1 MHLQEFSKYEYFI
14 PILKYCH
21 ERKILLLC
29 FISMLSFV
37 GCNTEKEV
45 TEYNIM
51 ENAENTKKHTVGKI
65 ILGGLI
71 LIATLVLIIV
81 CGIIYI
87 TRYKI
92 HNIDSKSSPDGLHEI
107 ILQQIG
113 DPYFPFGYTHARII
127 LKNESDTTT
136 KYKFDVANDGGN
148 ISENAWHVIWQDDY
162 VEIIVVG
169 EEQYDQQYDLYY
181 DGSVETKQLDTQY
194 GVTDEERHLEYE
206 RQRQG
211 YEQQMSDDVVSQG
224 TAVDDNAAIAVD
236 EDGYPLDEEWQSY
249 KKELLEI
256 AHAIGTYSDVNV
268 KFYISAKGYPY
279 AILKKEINENSGE
292 TVEHHLIFN
301 EGYSD
306 SSKHEYVLEKYN
318 FSSIDKELPS
328 TEIIDFYLINCATLE
343 VTDEQIN
350 TWH

>member
-1 MHLQEFSKYEYFI
+1 MQEFSKYEYFI
-14 PILKYCH
+14 AILKYCH

-29 FISMLSFV
+29 FISTLSFA
-37 GCNTEKEV
+37 GCNAEKEV
-45 TEYNIM
+45 IEYNIM

-107 ILQQIG
+107 MLQQVG
-113 DPYFPFGYTHARII
+113 DPDFPFGYTHARII
-127 LKNESDTTT
+127 LKNESDTIT

-181 DGSVETKQLDTQY
+181 DGSVETKQLDTQ
-194 GVTDEERHLEYE
+194 
-206 RQRQG
+206 
-211 YEQQMSDDVVSQG
+211 
-224 TAVDDNAAIAVD
+224 
-236 EDGYPLDEEWQSY
+236 
-249 KKELLEI
+249 
-256 AHAIGTYSDVNV
+256 
-268 KFYISAKGYPY
+268 
-279 AILKKEINENSGE
+279 
-292 TVEHHLIFN
+292 
-301 EGYSD
+301 
-306 SSKHEYVLEKYN
+306 
-318 FSSIDKELPS
+318 
-328 TEIIDFYLINCATLE
+328 
-343 VTDEQIN
+343 
-350 TWH
+350 